1 MAKRPIKPTLDK
13 PATLVGAQLGDYKL
27 KEMLA
32 TGGMARIYK
41 GEDVKLGRMA
51 AVKVLTREMLETDET
66 LSGRFQREA
75 KAVATMEHNN
85 IITIYQYGEQDG
97 LYFLAMKL
105 IEGGD
110 LADELN
116 ALQRQGKL
124 IDTKRLLDILMQVAS
139 ALDHAHAA
147 GIIHRDVKPSNI
159 LMDKSG
165 KAILTDFGLV
175 LKQQHENTMDKTMGT
190 AFGTPRYISPE
201 QALASERAVAQS
213 DIYSL
218 AVILYEGLTG
228 SMVFKA
234 DTAMQIALSHISE
247 PPPSPRTINP
257 NIPRGVEREV
267 LKALDKDPKKRH
279 KTAVSFIEA
288 VKEGYGDQLNAKVNE
303 IPLEILRSA
312 TPVFT
317 TAPNMELMLAEKKA
331 AEAQKQAA
339 IPKAILGDAP
349 TLSEAKRPAKKQ
361 RSSRILRIL
370 LLLILVGAV
379 SAAAFVFMNRDR
391 EGQTAS
397 STNTPSIAAVATDRP
412 ATDTPTDQA
421 EPSATTA
428 SSSSLAVLPE
438 DGEVVSIFYNFEAFA
453 FRNDGESGLDVSQLL
468 IGVDG
473 ADSYR
478 GSSVTG
484 GSLPPGECLVIT
496 RSGQTTPPEDWNCGD
511 PYSPSTIDDPFWR
524 TTAGSNFEVRA
535 EDAILVTCQTINR
548 GSDETCELTWPFV
561 IESGG

>member
-1 MAKRPIKPTLDK
+1 MAKRPVKPTIDK
-13 PATLVGAQLGDYKL
+13 PATLVGIQLGDYKL

-75 KAVATMEHNN
+75 KAVATMEHDN

-97 LYFLAMKL
+97 LYFLVMKL
-105 IEGGD
+105 VEGGD

-124 IDTKRLLDILMQVAS
+124 IDTKRLLDILGQVAS

-257 NIPRGVEREV
+257 NIPRAVEREV

-279 KTAVSFIEA
+279 KTAVTFIAA

-303 IPLEILRSA
+303 ISPEILRSA

-339 IPKAILGDAP
+339 IPKAILDDKS
-349 TLSEAKRPAKKQ
+349 TLPEARRPEKKQ
-361 RSSRILRIL
+361 GGSRILRIL

-391 EGQTAS
+391 ESQTTS
-397 STNTPSIAAVATDRP
+397 STNTPSIAVVATDRP

-428 SSSSLAVLPE
+428 SSSLVLPE
-438 DGEVVSIFYNFEAFA
+438 GGEVVSIFYNFEAFA
-453 FRNDGESGLDVSQLL
+453 FRNDGDAALDVSQLVV
-468 IGVDG
+468 GVDG
-473 ADSYR
+473 VDSYR

-496 RSGQTTPPEDWNCGD
+496 RSGQTTPPESWNCGD

-524 TTAGSNFEVRA
+524 TTAGVNFEVRV
-535 EDAILVTCQTINR
+535 EDAIIVTCNTINR
-548 GSDETCELTWPFV
+548 GSEGECNLTWPFV
-561 IESGG
+561 PDAGE